1 MAVAKKKDEKV
12 DSKEAPFTEK
22 VSSIAHEAVDRAADR
37 VGPAEESIRA
47 TASETAE
54 TIAQKRDSATMEM
67 TTMADQARLFV
78 VKNPLTAA
86 SAAFA
91 AGLIVTSLLSKRS

>member
-1 MAVAKKKDEKV
+1 MAVSKKADEAV
-12 DSKEAPFTEK
+12 DSKEAPFTDK

-47 TASETAE
+47 SASDTAE
-54 TIAQKRDSATMEM
+54 AIKQRKDAAAMEVSTI
-67 TTMADQARLFV
+67 ADQARLFV
-78 VKNPLTAA
+78 VKNPLVAA

-91 AGLIVTSLLSKRS
+91 AGLVVTSLLSKRS

>member
-1 MAVAKKKDEKV
+1 MAVAGKKDDVV
-12 DSKEAPFTEK
+12 DSKQAPFTEK
-22 VSSIAHEAVDRAADR
+22 VSSIAHEAVDKAADR

-54 TIAQKRDSATMEM
+54 NIAQKKETAALEVATI
-67 TTMADQARLFV
+67 TNQARTLV
-78 VKNPLTAA
+78 VQNPLLAA

-91 AGLIVTSLLSKRS
+91 AGLVVTSLLSKRS